1 MQLVLVPTGSGVE
14 SVLVEERIIVRVLL
28 AVLNVRFRACM
39 NTVPSTDKS
48 LK

>member
-1 MQLVLVPTGSGVE
+1 MQLVLVLTGSGVE
-14 SVLVEERIIVRVLL
+14 SVSVEERIIVPVLL
-28 AVLNVRFRACM
+28 AVLNVKFRASM

>member
-1 MQLVLVPTGSGVE
+1 MHLVLALTGNGVE
-14 SVLVEERIIVRVLL
+14 SVLAEERIIVRVLL